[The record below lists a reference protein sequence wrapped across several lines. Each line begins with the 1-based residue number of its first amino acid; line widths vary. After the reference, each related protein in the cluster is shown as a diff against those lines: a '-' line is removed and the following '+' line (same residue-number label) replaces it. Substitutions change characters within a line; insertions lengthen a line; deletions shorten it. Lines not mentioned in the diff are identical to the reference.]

1 MFLFNL
7 LFCGVYTHGLC
18 FIKRHVWRVKMFH
31 ETVHKAWIFFNLS
44 EQSLE
49 NSDFLLLIDFRS
61 IECSLRS
68 NEHELNIDR
77 GIQRLQDYF
86 LTIFDRSSERFD
98 QLKMLNFEFSL
109 RKFQNLNFHFM
120 KQYSPNSNIIITTY
134 PCIYLYIQQS
144 PTSLE

>member
-1 MFLFNL
+1 MEFIPI
-7 LFCGVYTHGLC
+7 GLC

-31 ETVHKAWIFFNLS
+31 ETAHKAWIFFNLS

-49 NSDFLLLIDFRS
+49 NFDFWLLIDFRS

-68 NEHELNIDR
+68 NEHESNIDR